1 MPIAVILAQMEYEAW
16 FLAAA
21 LSLRGQQ
28 GLAATLEP
36 PPDPEAHS
44 GAKEW
49 LRRHMEGSRSYKET
63 VDQPALTRLFDLTAA
78 RQTASF
84 DKLWRDMERLLTEL

>member
-1 MPIAVILAQMEYEAW
+1 M
-16 FLAAA
+16 
-21 LSLRGQQ
+21 LRWRQRKKTRTGR
-28 GLAATLEP
+28 
-36 PPDPEAHS
+36 